1 MPDGNQNY
9 IRIKITDEELK
20 SDLDTGKKTLIGRI
34 NEIDMKYS
42 KMLYEYYYI
51 YIVINLYLWII
62 YQLFQLC
69 YLVREV
75 FHF

>member
-42 KMLYEYYYI
+42 KMLYEYYI
-51 YIVINLYLWII
+51 FI
-62 YQLFQLC
+62 
-69 YLVREV
+69 
-75 FHF
+75 

>member
-62 YQLFQLC
+62 Y
-69 YLVREV
+69 
-75 FHF
+75 